1 MLLCSHDF
9 LSAASSDGICWA
21 SGGSRSGCAGRR
33 QHGKSPD
40 CCQQDSKC
48 TNTTSHGATCLPLAQ
63 CTSRSRPAC
72 NLTPHLLI
80 PLLLHGWLQIYG
92 LPMGTHTRLPPAA
105 HGPMLQR
112 SRPAASTTQGRHA
125 VAAGALRFQHPC
137 CSRCLVSAGPAQTAT
152 AAAEAGRL
160 VLLAAFQDRV
170 CQSSARW
177 HPCAPVLP

>member
-1 MLLCSHDF
+1 MTSCLQHHQTASAGLLAAAVQGVQVGGNMESHRNVV
-9 LSAASSDGICWA
+9 SKTASV
-21 SGGSRSGCAGRR
+21 
-33 QHGKSPD
+33 P
-40 CCQQDSKC
+40 
-48 TNTTSHGATCLPLAQ
+48 TPPATCLPLAQ

-105 HGPMLQR
+105 HGAMLQR

-125 VAAGALRFQHPC
+125 VAAGALRFQHPY

-160 VLLAAFQDRV
+160 VLVAAFQDRV